1 MSTKRGLKEM
11 VTDSI
16 VLLNNVIR
24 QIDTKE
30 AALDEK
36 DKRIF
41 DEIVRA
47 KQKGQNAR
55 ASMLANELSQLR
67 RTRKSIVG
75 SKIVIEAIIQRLET
89 AKEAGDFAANLA
101 PAIAVVS
108 SLRNHLASTM
118 PEALRNL
125 NESFQDLSS
134 VMVEWGQLSGYTPDI
149 QLVGEEAERIIYE
162 AQLAVENEAKTKFPE
177 VPSEIKGQEAEEA

>member
-1 MSTKRGLKEM
+1 MPKERGLKDM
-11 VTDSI
+11 VTNSI

-55 ASMLANELSQLR
+55 ASMLANEL
-67 RTRKSIVG
+67 
-75 SKIVIEAIIQRLET
+75 
-89 AKEAGDFAANLA
+89 
-101 PAIAVVS
+101 
-108 SLRNHLASTM
+108 
-118 PEALRNL
+118 
-125 NESFQDLSS
+125 
-134 VMVEWGQLSGYTPDI
+134 
-149 QLVGEEAERIIYE
+149 
-162 AQLAVENEAKTKFPE
+162 
-177 VPSEIKGQEAEEA
+177 

>member
-1 MSTKRGLKEM
+1 MPKERGLKDI
-11 VTDSI
+11 VTNSI

-101 PAIAVVS
+101 PAIAIVS
-108 SLRNHLASTM
+108 SLKNHLASTM

-125 NESFQDLSS
+125 NES
-134 VMVEWGQLSGYTPDI
+134 VQLTGYTPDI
-149 QLVGEEAERIIYE
+149 QLAGEEAERIIYE

-177 VPSEIKGQEAEEA
+177 VPSEIRGQEAEEV